1 MKCALLSLL
10 LLLSLAACQS
20 QPKPGDVLY
29 VDDFDKT
36 DSGWN
41 RQSDADA
48 ITDYA
53 DGEYQIEIAAPN
65 LNVWS
70 VAGPQL
76 TDAIIDVTARTA
88 AGPDNNLFGLIC
100 RYQDDLNFYFL
111 VISADSY
118 YGIGKYRDGESI
130 LLNSNVY
137 EYSDKI
143 LPGPATHHITAACIG
158 DALTLAVNGTQLA
171 QTRDMDFKTGKLG
184 LIAGSFGEPDVDVH
198 FENLIATQ
206 P

>member
-1 MKCALLSLL
+1 MKRALLSLL

-29 VDDFDKT
+29 LDDFEQIG
-36 DSGWN
+36 SGWN

-48 ITDYA
+48 ATDYA
-53 DGEYQIEIAAPN
+53 DGEYRIEVVTPN

-118 YGIGKYRDGESI
+118 YGIGQYRDGEST

-143 LPGPATHHITAACIG
+143 LPGPATHHLTAACIG
-158 DALTLAVNGTQLA
+158 NTLTLAVNGTQLA
-171 QTRDMDFKTGKLG
+171 QATDIDFKTGKLG
-184 LIAGSFGEPDVDVH
+184 LIAGSFGEPDVDVR
-198 FENLIATQ
+198 FDNLIASA